1 MTKLKRLK
9 KIAIVIENLT
19 YGGTTTHLIS
29 LINSVQFKGVKF
41 VIITNKTNL
50 AVKDILNSCNKNKIK
65 IIYYNSFNV
74 IKLNN
79 IFLKILFFLFKPV
92 LFLISIYQMYC
103 IIKKYDFD
111 ILLADCGGYG
121 DFRSEMASIFA
132 SRILGRTNLHLLIHH
147 CYGKPK
153 IWSNLINLFN
163 LFIGKY
169 ISGLIFVS
177 FATKYT
183 IKKNTKLFDLLKK
196 RNVVIHNGVFLKKI
210 RKIKLNTFKT
220 KRGILK
226 VGMLSRIEKY
236 KGQSDLIDGFSK
248 LSKKLQLKYKIF
260 FVGSG
265 TNDDVRYLQKKID
278 NYKLNK
284 HFKIIKYINRDSLI
298 ILSNFDLFFSLTR
311 DFEGF
316 GYSLAEALYVG
327 TPVVSTKVG
336 GICEFL
342 DHSNAKLI
350 KPMDIKAISKSLES
364 FISKRKKW
372 KRKTLSGKNL
382 IIKSFNSEI
391 MSKKFYNFFLKNF

>member
-1 MTKLKRLK
+1 
-9 KIAIVIENLT
+9 
-19 YGGTTTHLIS
+19 
-29 LINSVQFKGVKF
+29 
-41 VIITNKTNL
+41 
-50 AVKDILNSCNKNKIK
+50 
-65 IIYYNSFNV
+65 
-74 IKLNN
+74 
-79 IFLKILFFLFKPV
+79 
-92 LFLISIYQMYC
+92 
-103 IIKKYDFD
+103 
-111 ILLADCGGYG
+111 
-121 DFRSEMASIFA
+121 
-132 SRILGRTNLHLLIHH
+132 
-147 CYGKPK
+147 
-153 IWSNLINLFN
+153 
-163 LFIGKY
+163 
-169 ISGLIFVS
+169 
-177 FATKYT
+177 
-183 IKKNTKLFDLLKK
+183 
-196 RNVVIHNGVFLKKI
+196 
-210 RKIKLNTFKT
+210 
-220 KRGILK
+220 
-226 VGMLSRIEKY
+226 MLSRIEKY

-265 TNDDVRYLQKKID
+265 TSDDVRYLQKKID